1 MAFPVT
7 ALTVLRFNYGQFYQQ
22 PNLQDLYVSYRFLQH
37 KVQSGGYFVGFGNP
51 NLRPERTT
59 AYEVG
64 VAHQLSD
71 NARLDVTA
79 YYKDVKDLV
88 EIATIPSFP
97 NQFSSYRN
105 RDFAT
110 IKGVDIGFKMR
121 PINHISADVSYS
133 LSYAQGTG
141 SVSNSQGN
149 IAWTASQPPKMT
161 SPLDFD
167 QRHKLALNLDYSLGK
182 GEGPLVGR
190 LARRSR
196 TSGSICSTTW
206 RAARPTRRPRSS
218 TRCPLAAVQHGA
230 RGPDQLALR
239 ALDQQP
245 GPQGHQGLQRRRAC
259 ASRPTSGC

>member
-64 VAHQLSD
+64 MAHQLND

-121 PINHISADVSYS
+121 PLNHVSADVSYS

-149 IAWTASQPPKMT
+149 IAWTAVAAAQDDLAARLRPAPQAGPQPGLQPG
-161 SPLDFD
+161 
-167 QRHKLALNLDYSLGK
+167 Q
-182 GEGPLVGR
+182 GR
-190 LARRSR
+190 RAAGARRSPRCSR

-206 RAARPTRRPRSS
+206 RAARPTRRRRSS
-218 TRCPLAAVQHGA
+218 TR
-230 RGPDQLALR
+230 
-239 ALDQQP
+239 
-245 GPQGHQGLQRRRAC
+245 
-259 ASRPTSGC
+259 